1 MMNRKN
7 IKRLIQETAL
17 KEMPDIS
24 TRFNLKDVEVIEPVS
39 QKFGFF
45 SLKRGLVLSLSF
57 IFIFVSSYFV
67 FQTISNNVPNP
78 LPLESDTEAIG
89 FQLVSSTSLL
99 PILTPTDLSYSVNDG
114 SIITLSETTIDTPLI
129 ETEIDTINSYMNML
143 ESVLGDET
151 YYRYSLE
158 ASDKPEYNQMLLF
171 RGKDLEGNLDE
182 YYIYMN
188 TVESENM
195 TSYEGIILH
204 EEEEFSFS
212 GNVFRNQYASFKVQV
227 NDSNYIQVKNQLGS
241 EEQMFQYKIFKNGAL
256 FNETEVV
263 LASKKSN
270 LGAQMRM
277 YFGNSKYDL
286 KVTKEQGQINKFNVE
301 YEIQN
306 GRKEQGN
313 IEITLAQN
321 PITNQIGY
329 KYQINNGAKIYE
341 IFKDRTEKGN
351 APAGDDD
358 FIDPD
363 PGNNDDDPGN
373 NTSCPGNNPHC

>member
-1 MMNRKN
+1 MNRK
-7 IKRLIQETAL
+7 KLKLLIQETAL

-24 TRFNLKDVEVIEPVS
+24 SRFNLKDIEVIEPVS
-39 QKFGFF
+39 KRFGFF
-45 SLKRGLVLSLSF
+45 SLKRGLVLSFSF
-57 IFIFVSSYFV
+57 IFIFFSSYLV

-78 LPLESDTEAIG
+78 IPLESETEAIG

-99 PILTPTDLSYSVNDG
+99 PILNPTELSYFETNYE
-114 SIITLSETTIDTPLI
+114 IIPLSESMMDTPLI
-129 ETEIDTINSYMNML
+129 ENEIDTINSYMNML

-151 YYRYSLE
+151 FYRYSLE
-158 ASDKPEYNQMLLF
+158 NSDKPEYDQLLLF

-195 TSYEGIILH
+195 TSYEGIIIH
-204 EEEEFSFS
+204 EDEEFLFE
-212 GNVFRNQYASFKVQV
+212 GNVFRNQYASFRVKI
-227 NDSNYIQVKNQLGS
+227 NESNFIQVKNQLGS

-263 LASKKSN
+263 LASKKAN

-277 YFGNSKYDL
+277 YFGNTKYDL
-286 KVTKEQGQINKFNVE
+286 KVTKEQGPVNKFNIE
-301 YEIQN
+301 YQIQN
-306 GRKEQGN
+306 GAREQGN
-313 IEITLAQN
+313 IEITVAEN
-321 PITNQIGY
+321 PTTNQVGY
-329 KYQINNGAKIYE
+329 KYHINNGSKTYE
-341 IFKDRTEKGN
+341 IFKERTEKGN

-358 FIDPD
+358 FIDPN
-363 PGNNDDDPGN
+363 PGNDDENPGN